1 MYTIYLIYISILHAL
16 YVANFY
22 RSYYIIHHCTVRS
35 LYLELIL
42 GFVDRSVAE
51 HINFDLSLILLRLG
65 ALYQRL
71 SDSMVRF

>member
-1 MYTIYLIYISILHAL
+1 MHYTLPISTGRIIL
-16 YVANFY
+16 FT
-22 RSYYIIHHCTVRS
+22 TVRS